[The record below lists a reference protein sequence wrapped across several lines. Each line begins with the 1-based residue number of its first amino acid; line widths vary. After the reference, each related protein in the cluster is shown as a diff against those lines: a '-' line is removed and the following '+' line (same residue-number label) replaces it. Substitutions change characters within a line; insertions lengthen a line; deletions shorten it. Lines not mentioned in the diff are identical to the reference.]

1 MKGQIDPLDLA
12 ALPLFL
18 FGSLFELGLVD
29 FSLGGVSLSETVF
42 ALGGTDISLAVIL
55 MLGALGAV
63 IYTNEWEFDAD
74 GGITT
79 WVVVAT
85 LGLIIAPPF
94 VPALSEFLAQDIAA
108 SAALLVQTAGYT
120 IVSYMG

>member
-1 MKGQIDPLDLA
+1 MEGQIDPLDLA

-29 FSLGGVSLSETVF
+29 FSLGGVSLDNTIF
-42 ALGGTDISLAVIL
+42 TLGTTDISLAVVL
-55 MLGALGAV
+55 MLAALGAV
-63 IYTNEWEFDAD
+63 IYTNNWEFDPD
-74 GGITT
+74 GGMTA

-85 LGLIIAPPF
+85 VGLIIAPPF
-94 VPALSEFLAQDIAA
+94 VPALSEFLTQDIAA
-108 SAALLVQTAGYT
+108 SAALLIQTAGYT